1 MTGNNTTLPA
11 ALAVVEVK
19 NMLFWIAIIM
29 LLFIKT
35 NLVFGSLICKR
46 NQKKVKSEYCS
57 CIFAYSGILFL
68 KGVRLVI

>member
-46 NQKKVKSEYCS
+46 NQKKVKSEY
-57 CIFAYSGILFL
+57 YSENLLIIRILFL
-68 KGVRLVI
+68 TKVGLVI